1 MFCVNLLWLN
11 SVGSPRPQNNHE
23 MNVFQILYVF
33 FKKVYAL
40 RTKLISVMDEQMIIK
55 PNKLDQ
61 NNLKIF

>member
-1 MFCVNLLWLN
+1 MLTFYGLIQLVPPDL
-11 SVGSPRPQNNHE
+11 NNHE